1 MKAPPELREKLRQLY
16 AGTCEDIALVE
27 EAERLRHY
35 LGSLSTETRDMF
47 YGLLQSIAC
56 NDAIT
61 HKEVDAYLGQYKDT
75 YWEPKGEGYRT
86 TSRKDV
92 RSWVIRQLT
101 EWWVASGNAV
111 TKTLAHQN
119 PTGKGDSPVI
129 RFLCREYKEVT
140 GLELNASTALT
151 ELRKLGY

>member
-1 MKAPPELREKLRQLY
+1 MAPDDDLPEAPPKLREKLRQLY
-16 AGTCEDIALVE
+16 AIKRDDIALVD
-27 EAERLRHY
+27 EAERLRHH
-35 LGSLSTETRDMF
+35 LGSLSTETREMF
-47 YGLLQSIAC
+47 YGLLHSIAG

-61 HKEVDAYLGQYKDT
+61 HYEVDAYLGQYKDT
-75 YWEPKGEGYRT
+75 YWET
-86 TSRKDV
+86 NRKDV
-92 RSWVIRQLT
+92 RSWVIRELT
-101 EWWVASGNAV
+101 EWWVGSGKAV

-151 ELRKLGY
+151 ELKKLGY